1 MHRIVV
7 ITTFTIALASGWM
20 AVATVAATNHQKLIQ
35 PYPCSDIELTDMEA
49 RSVALQL
56 WEHGADPLSISLKDI
71 LGPAMDLIRSI
82 VQYVAHHPWI
92 LLAFIIP
99 AMELWIP
106 LVGFEAGGA
115 VAGKSTVSLAPTKL
129 ILLIPGSFAAMI
141 QSAIGNVPKGSIFAF
156 LQSYGAGGFARHAMR
171 LAGAWGVAALLLAAV
186 GKLLMENE
194 VKMETVVEIVE
205 RVWNSTVAEKPSQGD
220 FLSRHRIEL

>member
-1 MHRIVV
+1 MHRTIV
-7 ITTFTIALASGWM
+7 ITTFAIALASGWM
-20 AVATVAATNHQKLIQ
+20 AVATAAAANHQKLIQ
-35 PYPCSDIELTDMEA
+35 PHPCSDMELTDMEA
-49 RSVALQL
+49 RRAALQL
-56 WEHGADPLSISLKDI
+56 WEYGADPLSLSLKEI

-99 AMELWIP
+99 ALELWIP
-106 LVGFEAGGA
+106 LVGFEAGA
-115 VAGKSTVSLAPTKL
+115 VVA
-129 ILLIPGSFAAMI
+129 GSFAAVI
-141 QSAIGNVPKGSIFAF
+141 QSAIGNVPKGSMFAF

-171 LAGAWGVAALLLAAV
+171 LAGAWVVVALLLAAV

-194 VKMETVVEIVE
+194 VKMGTVVEIVE

-220 FLSRHRIEL
+220 FLSRHKIEL